1 MVINVTVLLTTKE
14 TIIPL
19 ATIVLAF
26 SSSFSPRYL
35 ATSTLTPTPIQMAI
49 AKNSVVMGKIIETAL
64 KDLSLIHD
72 TKIQSIRLYE
82 YCIHM
87 EISGGMDIFK
97 IRDFIGSTSI
107 LFFVLTPS
115 ISPPYNDNLLPPMIT
130 KSGQPQ
136 PPHIYN
142 FAKTIIRN
150 LRILYL
156 KQVPV

>member
-1 MVINVTVLLTTKE
+1 
-14 TIIPL
+14 
-19 ATIVLAF
+19 
-26 SSSFSPRYL
+26 
-35 ATSTLTPTPIQMAI
+35 MAI

-115 ISPPYNDNLLPPMIT
+115 ISPPYNDNYYPYDNKIGATLATP
-130 KSGQPQ
+130 
-136 PPHIYN
+136 
-142 FAKTIIRN
+142 
-150 LRILYL
+150 YL
-156 KQVPV
+156 